1 MTMRV
6 PHTTEPTSSLC
17 MTAPQSCRAAL
28 PAEGLSGVKARKPTP
43 DDVYGSTW
51 LTAGTGSV
59 ILLNGEPGDPIVI
72 MHHLKKPVA
81 EGGPY

>member
-1 MTMRV
+1 
-6 PHTTEPTSSLC
+6 
-17 MTAPQSCRAAL
+17 
-28 PAEGLSGVKARKPTP
+28 VKARKPTP

-59 ILLNGEPGDPIVI
+59 ILLHGEPGDPIVS